1 MMKGLVKW
9 IILAI
14 ILIVCIPIVSAFT
27 VTGVTINPSGSLTPG
42 TPVTVSLQV
51 EFSASSGETFPS
63 GDDLQFI
70 TDLTSPQWTY
80 TIVLD
85 GVDNPRPQSTSRS
98 LDLSGFELSYPST
111 VDESLQ
117 ITLQGTAPSV
127 DQTTNKTIITV
138 QENDQNGNLIASSVF
153 TQTTMVIN
161 VNDVATAISGIKN
174 KLTTFRSNIDEK
186 AAMGID
192 TSAAESKYSEA
203 SSDINA
209 AAALPSTQY
218 SAALNDL
225 TAAQTAIDA
234 GGNALDLAWANEE
247 VAAAQTPI
255 TNADAVIAWFKGNQ
269 TTADDPQLGAIIAMR
284 EVAVG
289 YISSANDFI
298 TNGQYDQA
306 RAKAEAAFTEGN
318 QSYTNAL
325 QRQYTLMH
333 SGIDIG
339 GMISGIF
346 KSGVLVVVVGIV
358 VVVLIGVGIVVYR
371 KRSRWDELG

>member
-1 MMKGLVKW
+1 MKGLVKW

-27 VTGVTINPSGSLTPG
+27 VSGVNINPSGSLTPG
-42 TPVTVSLQV
+42 TPVTVSFQV
-51 EFSASSGETFPS
+51 QFSASSGETFPS

-85 GVDNPRPQSTSRS
+85 GVDNPRPVSTSRA

-117 ITLQGTAPSV
+117 ISLQGTAPSV
-127 DQTTNKTIITV
+127 DQTSNKTMISV
-138 QENDQNGNLIASSVF
+138 QEDDQNGNPITSTEF
-153 TQTTMVIN
+153 TQTQLVVN
-161 VNDVATAISGIKN
+161 VNDVSTAISGLKN
-174 KLTTFRSNIDEK
+174 NLTVFQSDISEK

-192 TSAAESKYSEA
+192 TSAAQSKYSEA

-218 SAALNDL
+218 SDALNDL
-225 TAAQTAIDA
+225 NAAQTAIDD
-234 GGNALDLAWANEE
+234 GETALNLAWANEE

-255 TNADAVIAWFKGNQ
+255 TKADAVIAWFKGNQ
-269 TTADDPQLGAIIAMR
+269 STADDPQLSAIIAMR

-289 YISSANDFI
+289 YISDANDFI

-318 QSYTNAL
+318 ESYTNAL

-339 GMISGIF
+339 AMITGIF
-346 KSGVLVVVVGIV
+346 KSGILVIVVGII